1 MTPLDFFAPLRY
13 TGLLEATMKAL
24 IVVFWLA
31 MSGCATIKPNESMEN
46 LLNRA
51 KKPVYVVSVYK
62 ENDLVYVLFKDASG
76 KCFTINGLQFYSLTA
91 GDILN

>member
-1 MTPLDFFAPLRY
+1 
-13 TGLLEATMKAL
+13 MKAL
-24 IVVFWLA
+24 IVVFCLA

-51 KKPVYVVSVYK
+51 KKPVYVISVYK
-62 ENDLVYVLFKDASG
+62 ANDLVYVLFKDSSG
-76 KCFTINGLQFYSLTA
+76 KFFTINGLQFYSLTA

>member
-24 IVVFWLA
+24 ILILCLSI
-31 MSGCATIKPNESMEN
+31 SGCATIKPNESFEN

-51 KKPVYVVSVYK
+51 KKPVYVISVYK
-62 ENDLVYVLFKDASG
+62 QNEIVYVLFKDANG
-76 KCFTINGLQFYSLTA
+76 RFFTINGLQFYSLEA
-91 GDILN
+91 GDILH